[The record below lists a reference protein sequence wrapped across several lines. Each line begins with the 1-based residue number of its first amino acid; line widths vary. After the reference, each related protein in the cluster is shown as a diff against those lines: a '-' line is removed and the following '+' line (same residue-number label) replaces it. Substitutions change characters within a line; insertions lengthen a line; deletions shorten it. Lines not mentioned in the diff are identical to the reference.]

1 MPYKPDTYPALS
13 PYVIASD
20 ARALIDFIAATFDA
34 SRLALYEREDGSVMH
49 AELRIDDSVVML
61 GEANEGWPAVP
72 SHLHVYVADV
82 DATYAKALSNGAE
95 SLQPPTK
102 GDDPDRRGGVRDPVG
117 NTWWISTR
125 VG

>member
-1 MPYKPDTYPALS
+1 MPYKPDTYPGLS
-13 PYVIASD
+13 PYLITSD
-20 ARALIDFIAATFDA
+20 PRGLIDFITATFDA
-34 SRLALYEREDGSVMH
+34 AQLGLYEGEDGSVMH

-61 GEANEGWPAVP
+61 GQANEGWPEVLC
-72 SHLHVYVADV
+72 HLHVYVPDV
-82 DATYAKALSNGAE
+82 DATYARALANGAA
-95 SLQPPTK
+95 SVQPPTK